1 MSTFEI
7 DVIWKPS
14 KETGGDELAY
24 SCGQLGIRVDNLWL
38 TTFTTDRGDHGDHL
52 ELPCYLFAEWIAD
65 NWWAL
70 LNEPRK
76 TQEIDDDPGFRGRH
90 WFGAARDGFALPDAW
105 VVAASK
111 ESIRI
116 DARAAEFP
124 YSRLRILTD
133 ARAVVPRHLVERSL
147 RGFICQTLEQLDQAG
162 LTETHLSNLWKT
174 IESTSD
180 DEYEFCELLG
190 ALGVSPYEA
199 DDEVSE
205 KIFEIV
211 KDLPPAIVD
220 DLCFA
225 CTELD
230 LTEAARDASDALK
243 EIANEPAIDIGV
255 LQKDPWAEDDGHSMP
270 WEPGIDA
277 AHRIRAKYE
286 VPSDD
291 PHGCQRIFD
300 SFGLDEIVHR
310 DGFYDIEE
318 PVLNGA
324 IEVEDGQMHARLF
337 QIQHT
342 SRRFDAARSLYLAV
356 QSARPASRMITR
368 ARVRDQQASRAF
380 AAELL
385 APADYIRR
393 RVSNEV
399 MSSYRAYEIA
409 QELDASA
416 TVVKYQARNNYIDVI
431 G

>member
-14 KETGGDELAY
+14 KEAGGDELAY
-24 SCGQLGIRVDNLWL
+24 STGQLGIRVDNSWL
-38 TTFTTDRGDHGDHL
+38 TAFTTDRGDHGDHL

-65 NWWAL
+65 NWWTL

-76 TQEIDDDPGFRGRH
+76 TPEIDDDPGFRGRH
-90 WFGAARDGFALPDAW
+90 WFGTARDGFALPDAW
-105 VVAASK
+105 IVAASK
-111 ESIRI
+111 QSMRI
-116 DARAAEFP
+116 NARAAEFP
-124 YSRLRILTD
+124 YSRLRTLTD
-133 ARAVVPRHLVERSL
+133 ANAAVPRHFVERSL
-147 RGFICQTLEQLDQAG
+147 RDFICQTLEQLDQAG
-162 LTETHLSNLWKT
+162 LVETHLSNLWGI
-174 IESTSD
+174 IESTTD
-180 DEYEFCELLG
+180 DEYEFCKLLG
-190 ALGVSPYEA
+190 ALGVSPYEVT
-199 DDEVSE
+199 DEVSE

-211 KDLPPAIVD
+211 KNLPPSIVD

-230 LTEAARDASDALK
+230 LTDAARDAFDVFK
-243 EIANEPAIDIGV
+243 EIGNEPSIDIGV
-255 LQKDPWAEDDGHSMP
+255 LQKDPWADDDEHDMP

-277 AHRIRAKYE
+277 AHRIRDKYG
-286 VPSDD
+286 VSSND
-291 PHGCQRIFD
+291 PRGCQRIFD
-300 SFGLDEIVHR
+300 SFSLDEIIHR

-356 QSARPASRMITR
+356 QSARPVSRMITR

-385 APADYIRR
+385 APADYIRG

-399 MSSYRAYEIA
+399 MSSYRAHDIA
-409 QELDASA
+409 QELDASI
-416 TVVKYQARNNYIDVI
+416 TVVKYQARNNHIDVT